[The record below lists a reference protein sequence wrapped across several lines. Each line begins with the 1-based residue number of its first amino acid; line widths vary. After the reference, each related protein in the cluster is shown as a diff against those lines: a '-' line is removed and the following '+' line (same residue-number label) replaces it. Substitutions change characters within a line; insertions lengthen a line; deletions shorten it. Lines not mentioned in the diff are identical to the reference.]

1 MLYERWTLGKVAGG
15 WYSLPILSL
24 TSVWN
29 TGETGN
35 IYCVLSKK
43 FNYQFTTQYQEA
55 KKRITQKCLIGT
67 IDCHLKNLI
76 CFSSICNI
84 LWVTNNKNWALN

>member
-15 WYSLPILSL
+15 WYSLPILSV

-35 IYCVLSKK
+35 IYCVLSKNLNINSQHNIK
-43 FNYQFTTQYQEA
+43 MQ
-55 KKRITQKCLIGT
+55 KKDNSKM
-67 IDCHLKNLI
+67 
-76 CFSSICNI
+76 SA
-84 LWVTNNKNWALN
+84 WNNRLPS